1 MHTGASYRRSW
12 VITGP
17 SHLGVYGPCV
27 FIRCVI
33 EKAKKT
39 AQLGSK
45 SSAFDGRVLLG
56 LDRLGL
62 NPVSQRHVTSGSCA
76 GVWLIGCDPTDET
89 DRCCS
94 ECGAAGRVRSSWR
107 RRLYLVKSMF
117 RVSSLIFLAVKNTAE
132 PAQQTLKQ
140 YRHQHRLERVPHT
153 GRMAVERLDRR
164 THILA
169 YNSILAY
176 SPKGGVSCSLDRSDT
191 YPCCQ
196 NGNLFIMPH
205 SADLANRSFAEL
217 DSAWDNAILCEIAMG
232 QTMSRLTVRIGQL
245 RKSEFFNYQNPNIG
259 GGRSGDGATLH

>member
-1 MHTGASYRRSW
+1 MHTGASYRRSR

-117 RVSSLIFLAVKNTAE
+117 RVSSLIFFGCEKHCRTRPTNIEPIHFFICFVTAYSALHMCE
-132 PAQQTLKQ
+132 TLEF
-140 YRHQHRLERVPHT
+140 RHCTKPIRRSVSTPSARRRIRRVPT
-153 GRMAVERLDRR
+153 SR
-164 THILA
+164 
-169 YNSILAY
+169 
-176 SPKGGVSCSLDRSDT
+176 
-191 YPCCQ
+191 
-196 NGNLFIMPH
+196 
-205 SADLANRSFAEL
+205 AN
-217 DSAWDNAILCEIAMG
+217 
-232 QTMSRLTVRIGQL
+232 
-245 RKSEFFNYQNPNIG
+245 P
-259 GGRSGDGATLH
+259 

>member
-140 YRHQHRLERVPHT
+140 YTYL
-153 GRMAVERLDRR
+153 
-164 THILA
+164 TH
-169 YNSILAY
+169 YNETRI
-176 SPKGGVSCSLDRSDT
+176 KKSLDWISPVQYRKHL
-191 YPCCQ
+191 
-196 NGNLFIMPH
+196 G
-205 SADLANRSFAEL
+205 LAA
-217 DSAWDNAILCEIAMG
+217 
-232 QTMSRLTVRIGQL
+232 
-245 RKSEFFNYQNPNIG
+245 
-259 GGRSGDGATLH
+259 

>member
-1 MHTGASYRRSW
+1 MHTGASYRRSR

-140 YRHQHRLERVPHT
+140 YIFYLLRYCVFCTSHVRNVGIPPKFYLPGICLGGSQSAVAARFLGVVPY
-153 GRMAVERLDRR
+153 GVGLSLQIEVRKLVLNPEFEKV
-164 THILA
+164 
-169 YNSILAY
+169 
-176 SPKGGVSCSLDRSDT
+176 KG
-191 YPCCQ
+191 PW
-196 NGNLFIMPH
+196 LFTSQRP
-205 SADLANRSFAEL
+205 F
-217 DSAWDNAILCEIAMG
+217 W
-232 QTMSRLTVRIGQL
+232 
-245 RKSEFFNYQNPNIG
+245 
-259 GGRSGDGATLH
+259 

>member
-1 MHTGASYRRSW
+1 MHTGASYRRSR

-17 SHLGVYGPCV
+17 SHLGVYGPCG

-33 EKAKKT
+33 EKTKKT
-39 AQLGSK
+39 ARLGSE

-76 GVWLIGCDPTDET
+76 GVWLIGCDPTNET
-89 DRCCS
+89 ARRCS

-169 YNSILAY
+169 Y
-176 SPKGGVSCSLDRSDT
+176 SPKGG
-191 YPCCQ
+191 
-196 NGNLFIMPH
+196 G
-205 SADLANRSFAEL
+205 FAE
-217 DSAWDNAILCEIAMG
+217 
-232 QTMSRLTVRIGQL
+232 TKRVSR
-245 RKSEFFNYQNPNIG
+245 
-259 GGRSGDGATLH
+259 

>member
-1 MHTGASYRRSW
+1 MHTGASYRRSR

-140 YRHQHRLERVPHT
+140 YIHASNPIRLATPHT
-153 GRMAVERLDRR
+153 TA
-164 THILA
+164 THHKQRKAQL
-169 YNSILAY
+169 L
-176 SPKGGVSCSLDRSDT
+176 SCPTLT
-191 YPCCQ
+191 FLIQ
-196 NGNLFIMPH
+196 LT
-205 SADLANRSFAEL
+205 SANVMHLYASSQKVID
-217 DSAWDNAILCEIAMG
+217 
-232 QTMSRLTVRIGQL
+232 
-245 RKSEFFNYQNPNIG
+245 FFMYI
-259 GGRSGDGATLH
+259 

>member
-1 MHTGASYRRSW
+1 MHAQDVDFCNYMHTGASYRRSW

-140 YRHQHRLERVPHT
+140 YTYL
-153 GRMAVERLDRR
+153 
-164 THILA
+164 TH
-169 YNSILAY
+169 YNETRI
-176 SPKGGVSCSLDRSDT
+176 KKSLDWISPVQYRKHL
-191 YPCCQ
+191 
-196 NGNLFIMPH
+196 G
-205 SADLANRSFAEL
+205 LAA
-217 DSAWDNAILCEIAMG
+217 
-232 QTMSRLTVRIGQL
+232 
-245 RKSEFFNYQNPNIG
+245 
-259 GGRSGDGATLH
+259 

>member
-1 MHTGASYRRSW
+1 MHTGASYRRSR

-117 RVSSLIFLAVKNTAE
+117 RVSSLIFFGCEKHCRTRPTNIEAIQALQEERIIGVE
-132 PAQQTLKQ
+132 IRVPAMDSTGGKV
-140 YRHQHRLERVPHT
+140 HQHAAGAPKK
-153 GRMAVERLDRR
+153 GAPGPS
-164 THILA
+164 A
-169 YNSILAY
+169 
-176 SPKGGVSCSLDRSDT
+176 SPGEGGT
-191 YPCCQ
+191 PK
-196 NGNLFIMPH
+196 
-205 SADLANRSFAEL
+205 
-217 DSAWDNAILCEIAMG
+217 SAWYPTARA
-232 QTMSRLTVRIGQL
+232 
-245 RKSEFFNYQNPNIG
+245 
-259 GGRSGDGATLH
+259 RSSGSI

>member
-1 MHTGASYRRSW
+1 MHAQDVDFCNYMHTGASYRRSR

-27 FIRCVI
+27 FIRCVDQ
-33 EKAKKT
+33 KAKKT

-117 RVSSLIFLAVKNTAE
+117 RVSSLIFFGCEKHCRTRPTNIEAIQA
-132 PAQQTLKQ
+132 PAS
-140 YRHQHRLERVPHT
+140 T
-153 GRMAVERLDRR
+153 GTSSTHGSNGSR
-164 THILA
+164 TTR
-169 YNSILAY
+169 
-176 SPKGGVSCSLDRSDT
+176 PPDT
-191 YPCCQ
+191 HF
-196 NGNLFIMPH
+196 GL
-205 SADLANRSFAEL
+205 
-217 DSAWDNAILCEIAMG
+217 
-232 QTMSRLTVRIGQL
+232 
-245 RKSEFFNYQNPNIG
+245 
-259 GGRSGDGATLH
+259 

>member
-1 MHTGASYRRSW
+1 MHTGASYRRSR

-89 DRCCS
+89 DRGCS

-140 YRHQHRLERVPHT
+140 YIHASNPIRLATPHT
-153 GRMAVERLDRR
+153 TA
-164 THILA
+164 THHKQRKAQL
-169 YNSILAY
+169 L
-176 SPKGGVSCSLDRSDT
+176 SCPTLT
-191 YPCCQ
+191 FLIQ
-196 NGNLFIMPH
+196 LT
-205 SADLANRSFAEL
+205 SANVMHLYASSQKVID
-217 DSAWDNAILCEIAMG
+217 
-232 QTMSRLTVRIGQL
+232 
-245 RKSEFFNYQNPNIG
+245 FFMYI
-259 GGRSGDGATLH
+259 

>member
-140 YRHQHRLERVPHT
+140 YFFICFVT
-153 GRMAVERLDRR
+153 
-164 THILA
+164 
-169 YNSILAY
+169 AY
-176 SPKGGVSCSLDRSDT
+176 SVLHMCETLEFR
-191 YPCCQ
+191 Q
-196 NGNLFIMPH
+196 NFIC
-205 SADLANRSFAEL
+205 LVFAWVGRKARL
-217 DSAWDNAILCEIAMG
+217 RHDS
-232 QTMSRLTVRIGQL
+232 
-245 RKSEFFNYQNPNIG
+245 
-259 GGRSGDGATLH
+259 

>member
-140 YRHQHRLERVPHT
+140 YIHASNPIRLATPHT
-153 GRMAVERLDRR
+153 TA
-164 THILA
+164 THHKQRKAQL
-169 YNSILAY
+169 L
-176 SPKGGVSCSLDRSDT
+176 SCPTLT
-191 YPCCQ
+191 FLIQ
-196 NGNLFIMPH
+196 LT
-205 SADLANRSFAEL
+205 SANVMHLYASSQKVID
-217 DSAWDNAILCEIAMG
+217 
-232 QTMSRLTVRIGQL
+232 
-245 RKSEFFNYQNPNIG
+245 FFMYI
-259 GGRSGDGATLH
+259 